1 MNWYGLGSTIKWMGL
16 IIMCTGVVA
25 MILSFDAALF
35 RLADPNPNPF
45 ITAIIK
51 KTLSEAAPR
60 MIHTGATAA
69 LIGVAMQMN
78 TRKETQ
84 QTKNNGDHQP

>member
-16 IIMCTGVVA
+16 ITMCTGIVA
-25 MILSFDAALF
+25 MMLSFDATLIRF
-35 RLADPNPNPF
+35 ADPNPF

-69 LIGVAMQMN
+69 LIGVAMQVN
-78 TRKETQ
+78 ASKEPRLP
-84 QTKNNGDHQP
+84 KENGDPKP

>member
-1 MNWYGLGSTIKWMGL
+1 MNWYGLGSTIKWLGL
-16 IIMCTGVVA
+16 ITMCTGIVA
-25 MILSFDAALF
+25 MILSFDAAIF
-35 RLADPNPNPF
+35 RLADPNPF

-69 LIGVAMQMN
+69 LIGIAMQMN
-78 TRKETQ
+78 ASKEP
-84 QTKNNGDHQP
+84 KPAKDDGDPQP